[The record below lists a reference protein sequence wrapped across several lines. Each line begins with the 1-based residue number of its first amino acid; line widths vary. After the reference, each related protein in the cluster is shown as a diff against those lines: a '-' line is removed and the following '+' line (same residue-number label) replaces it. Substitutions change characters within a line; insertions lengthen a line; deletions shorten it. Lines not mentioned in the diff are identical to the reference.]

1 MFMDRWAQ
9 YLFEQHSEAELRSWA
24 QRLKF
29 FRFFRA
35 FGGHANDGD
44 SLDAA
49 FAYETTS
56 QLESCLKDLGV
67 EIVKFDSQPPQPELW
82 VSYRGDEFSRFPSL
96 VSGTTWMQQPGRC
109 KIMDVD
115 AFVWCGADRIKISV
129 SEGYAVTEKNV
140 MDAEKIETALA
151 RLALE
156 RIDPPRDTKN
166 CICPKYYPDYF
177 NS

>member
-1 MFMDRWAQ
+1 
-9 YLFEQHSEAELRSWA
+9 
-24 QRLKF
+24 
-29 FRFFRA
+29 
-35 FGGHANDGD
+35 
-44 SLDAA
+44 
-49 FAYETTS
+49 
-56 QLESCLKDLGV
+56 
-67 EIVKFDSQPPQPELW
+67 
-82 VSYRGDEFSRFPSL
+82 
-96 VSGTTWMQQPGRC
+96 MQQPGRC

-115 AFVWCGADRIKISV
+115 AFVWCGADRIKISI